1 MKFSALTR
9 VELGRVARSR
19 LTWLAC
25 ALTALAPLAGYQF
38 FQPTIGDSM
47 AALYLANPL
56 LTCGIAGT
64 LCFAILMLTTL
75 QQACKNGLNAL
86 TDAIVSPMAICAARL
101 IAVLTAALAASVA
114 IGLLYLPYT
123 AWKLDIVFSLPDYVL
138 AVLLFTLSGPVM
150 GVLAAAALWHLTRR
164 LDVSLVAILAAWVF
178 TRSSICSGF
187 FLLHWNVPLVPTLSD
202 AFGSAIVWRT
212 AIYSR
217 MVWLCLLGGAWLL
230 SLLCVRQ
237 YGKGLL
243 GSFLRHARKRALP
256 VLAVMLL
263 CGGGLLWR
271 CQPFVDHTPA
281 NWQKLMD
288 TEPDRSNAFLTLQST
303 HLNVKIESYLLGT
316 MSGVSE
322 YRIQNASDAAQELY
336 LSLKSGYAIR
346 SVTANGAPIAWED
359 LKNDSIAS
367 HEVRCTLPADAE
379 IDLRVEYGGMAQM
392 WNQQEYAL
400 GADVISSESV
410 TMTSRS
416 LAPVVSGCVLIPD
429 DAKVSLSIDLQ
440 SDLTPVG
447 SGTLTRLSEN
457 GDGTVTWSM
466 EDTGTD
472 RLFLYA
478 GDYVCKELDA
488 DDGTVIPFYYS
499 KKYQSRLENGALD
512 LMEQAVQYCTAHY
525 GSKFLSSDG
534 FQIIQTTAF
543 NFGGFATGNISGMGE
558 SYFSDENLNDPD
570 KGPGSAEILA
580 HEIIH
585 QWWGLGAMLMDMEDG
600 AWNDEGITVYTT
612 YRLMCQ
618 IKGQKYALKN
628 YVEKWENTM
637 DNLNASFYQR
647 YPEYVDLLPERLQS
661 SIRANADGANWYDG
675 NALMIYRAAQ
685 LIGEEKLDGVWAQ
698 LFTEGGTELP
708 PYISLND
715 FLTACGLEKGD
726 VGRE

>member
-9 VELGRVARSR
+9 VELGRVFRSR

-38 FQPTIGDSM
+38 FRPTIGDSM
-47 AALYLANPL
+47 AALYLANPM
-56 LTCGIAGT
+56 LTGGIAGT

-75 QQACKNGLNAL
+75 HQAHRNGLDAL
-86 TDAIVSPMAICAARL
+86 TDAIVSPVVLCAARL
-101 IAVLTAALAASVA
+101 ITVLTAALGTSAI

-123 AWKLDIVFSLPDYVL
+123 AWKLNIVFSLLDYGL
-138 AVLLFTLSGPVM
+138 AVLLFLLSGPVM
-150 GVLAAAALWHLTRR
+150 GAIAAAAFWQLTRR
-164 LDVSLVAILAAWVF
+164 LDVSLVAILAALAL
-178 TRSSICSGF
+178 SLSPICSSS

-202 AFGSAIVWRT
+202 AFGSAIVSRT

-217 MVWLCLLGGAWLL
+217 TVWLCLLGGAWLF

-243 GSFLRHARKRALP
+243 GSFFRHARRLALP
-256 VLAVMLL
+256 LLAAALL
-263 CGGGLLWR
+263 CGGWLLWHN
-271 CQPFVDHTPA
+271 QPFVDHTPA
-281 NWQKLMD
+281 NWQELMD
-288 TEPDRSNAFLTLQST
+288 TEPDRSNEALMLQST
-303 HLNVKIESYLLGT
+303 QLNVKIDSYLLGT
-316 MSGVSE
+316 ISGTAN
-322 YRIQNASDAAQELY
+322 YHIQNASGATQELH
-336 LSLKSGYAIR
+336 LSLKSGHTVR
-346 SVTANGAPIAWED
+346 SVTANGQPIAWED
-359 LKNDSIAS
+359 LKNDSLAA

-410 TMTSRS
+410 TLTARS
-416 LAPVVSGCVLIPD
+416 LAPVVSGCVLIPH
-429 DAKVSLSIDLQ
+429 DAKVSLSIDLKR
-440 SDLTPVG
+440 DLTPVG
-447 SGTLTRLSEN
+447 SGSLTRLSEN
-457 GDGTVTWSM
+457 DDRTVTWRM
-466 EDTGTD
+466 EDWGTD

-478 GDYVCKELDA
+478 GDFVCKELDVG
-488 DDGTVIPFYYS
+488 DGTSIPFYYS
-499 KKYQSRLENGALD
+499 KKYQSRLENGALE
-512 LMEQAVQYCTAHY
+512 LMEQAVQYCTKQY
-525 GSKFLSSDG
+525 GSKSASGDG

-543 NFGGFATGNISGMGE
+543 NFGGFAVGNISGMGE

-570 KGPGSAEILA
+570 KGPGSAEVLA

-585 QWWGLGAMLMDMEDG
+585 QWWGLGATLMDMEDS

-618 IKGQKYALKN
+618 IKGAEYSQKN

-647 YPEYVDLLPERLQS
+647 HPEYVELLPERLQS
-661 SIRANADGANWYDG
+661 SILANADGANWYDG

-685 LIGEEKLDGVWAQ
+685 LIGEENMDKVWAQ
-698 LFTEGGTELP
+698 LFTQGGTELP